1 MDQKPELE
9 THNSTIEA
17 VEFVVKALKAKFE
30 GVQKEL
36 HKVTSV
42 ERNKHRFDT
51 LEAVKK
57 EVTGTGSIRVI
68 AQKVEHQRREG
79 GYQVGK
85 VHFVAFVMTND
96 QFGKN
101 RDLRAELIAGRLG
114 TYVTSPVFSQALG
127 KLAHEQ
133 VISSDWQN
141 LTTNAFDGIA
151 VSMWAVTWQQ
161 ECRLN
166 VPLDVDLMD
175 EFLTLGLTV
184 SQGDDTPELK
194 ADIKLPQEESNENS

>member
-1 MDQKPELE
+1 MNQKPELE
-9 THNSTIEA
+9 TNNSTIEA
-17 VEFVVKALKAKFE
+17 VEYVVKALQSKFKGE
-30 GVQKEL
+30 QKEL

-51 LEAVKK
+51 VEAVKK

-79 GYQVGK
+79 GYQVGN

-96 QFGKN
+96 QYGKN

-114 TYVTSPVFSQALG
+114 TFVTTAAFSQALG
-127 KLAHEQ
+127 KLAHQQ
-133 VISSDWQN
+133 VASSNWQN
-141 LTTNAFDGIA
+141 LTTNAFDGIG

-166 VPLDVDLMD
+166 VPLDLNLLDA
-175 EFLTLGLTV
+175 FLTLGLTAT
-184 SQGDDTPELK
+184 QGAGAPELK
-194 ADIKLPQEESNENS
+194 ANIKLPQEEDNE